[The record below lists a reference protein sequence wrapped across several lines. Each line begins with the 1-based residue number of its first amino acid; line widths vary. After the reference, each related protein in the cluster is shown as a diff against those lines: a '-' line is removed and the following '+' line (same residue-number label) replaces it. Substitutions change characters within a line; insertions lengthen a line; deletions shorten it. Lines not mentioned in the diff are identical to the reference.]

1 MGGRG
6 IPPLVKGPAATVI
19 RKRLYMILHDFP
31 LSSASFRV
39 RIVLNLK
46 GLAYEK
52 RNYALR
58 AGEQRAPG
66 YLAVNPAGLVP
77 ALEVDGLH
85 LGQSLAI
92 IDYLDAIH
100 PEPRMIPADPL
111 ERARAMEMALTIA
124 CDIHPINNLRVLQ
137 YLEHELGQDRAAVET
152 WYRHWVGEGFATL
165 EKLLPDTPFA
175 GGDAPNIVD
184 ACLVP
189 QMYNARRFKVDLAP
203 FPRVTAVA
211 DRAGALPAFAAA
223 APPPL

>member
-1 MGGRG
+1 
-6 IPPLVKGPAATVI
+6 
-19 RKRLYMILHDFP
+19 MILHDFP

-46 GLAYEK
+46 GLMYEK

-58 AGEQRAPG
+58 AGEQRAPD
-66 YLAVNPAGLVP
+66 YLEVNPAGLVP
-77 ALEVDGLH
+77 TLEVGDLR

-92 IDYLDAIH
+92 IEYLDAIH
-100 PEPRMIPADPL
+100 PETRMIPLDPA

-137 YLEHELGQDRAAVET
+137 YLGTELAQDKAAVDG
-152 WYRHWVGEGFATL
+152 WYRHWVEQGFATL
-165 EKLLPDTPFA
+165 ETLLPDSPFA
-175 GGDAPNIVD
+175 GGDTPNLVD

-189 QMYNARRFKVDLAP
+189 QMYNARRFAVDLKP
-203 FPRVTAVA
+203 FPRLTAIA
-211 DRAGALPAFAAA
+211 DRAAGLSAFAEA

>member
-1 MGGRG
+1 
-6 IPPLVKGPAATVI
+6 
-19 RKRLYMILHDFP
+19 MILHDFP
-31 LSSASFRV
+31 LSSASYRV

-66 YLAVNPAGLVP
+66 YLEVNPAGLVP
-77 ALEVDGLH
+77 ALEVGGLR

-92 IDYLDAIH
+92 IDYLDAAH
-100 PEPRMIPADPL
+100 PEPRMIPADPVA
-111 ERARAMEMALTIA
+111 RARAMELALTIA

-137 YLEHELGQDRAAVET
+137 YLEHEMWQDRAAVEL
-152 WYRHWVGEGFATL
+152 WYRHWVAQGFATL

-175 GGDAPNIVD
+175 GGEAPNIVD

-189 QMYNARRFKVDLAP
+189 QMYNARRFKTELAP
-203 FPRVTAVA
+203 FPRLTAMA
-211 DRAGALPAFAAA
+211 DRALALPAFAQA
-223 APPPL
+223 APPPP